1 MKNVVAVI
9 APGAMG
15 SAIAK
20 RLNDNGAT
28 VLTSL
33 KNRSDAARKRAL
45 DSGMQDADD
54 IDIASADY
62 VLSVVPP
69 SEALGLAQRLAPHF
83 ERATRKA
90 LFIDC
95 NAISPQSVTAVS
107 QVITNAGARFVDGC
121 IIGLPPVQGEPGPAL
136 YISGPHAQD
145 AMPLA
150 QLGMDMRFL
159 DGAIGAAS
167 ALKMSYA
174 GITKGLTGIAAAM
187 ILAATRAGAA
197 PALREELEKSQPAL
211 LKRFSTGLP
220 DMFPKAYRWVA
231 EMREIAAFAESGSGA
246 SEVYEGLAL
255 LYEALAEDVENDRA
269 LIDSLNAFLEPP
281 RSSDK

>member
-1 MKNVVAVI
+1 
-9 APGAMG
+9 
-15 SAIAK
+15 
-20 RLNDNGAT
+20 
-28 VLTSL
+28 
-33 KNRSDAARKRAL
+33 
-45 DSGMQDADD
+45 
-54 IDIASADY
+54 
-62 VLSVVPP
+62 
-69 SEALGLAQRLAPHF
+69 
-83 ERATRKA
+83 
-90 LFIDC
+90 
-95 NAISPQSVTAVS
+95 
-107 QVITNAGARFVDGC
+107 
-121 IIGLPPVQGEPGPAL
+121 
-136 YISGPHAQD
+136 
-145 AMPLA
+145 MPLA

-197 PALREELEKSQPAL
+197 PALREELVKSQPAL

-255 LYEALAEDVENDRA
+255 LYEALAKDFENDRA